1 MTATLQLT
9 PAQQQ
14 SADTLWGRALAALE
28 DLPELLADDTA
39 LAGEVRSSTLA
50 PLGCS
55 SSTPAATLPGTSAG
69 IAAPQPLAPVGH
81 KPPVVLPAQPRARIA
96 AGQSQPT
103 HTTPGG
109 APMQTT
115 PLLAA
120 DPAGSHSSLEA
131 DARVARPIIP
141 AARRGGGGLQCS

>member
-1 MTATLQLT
+1 VTATLQLT

-28 DLPELLADDTA
+28 DLPELLADD
-39 LAGEVRSSTLA
+39 
-50 PLGCS
+50 
-55 SSTPAATLPGTSAG
+55 AATLPGAPAG